1 MIISRY
7 LTKEILGALFGVTF
21 VLLLI
26 FMSNQLVR
34 NLSYAASGKLAANIL
49 LQLMGFEI
57 PFLLALLLPLGLY
70 LGIILAFGRLY
81 AESEMRVLHA
91 SGLSIGRLIFITG
104 SIVSLIGVTVLV
116 LMLWV
121 NPWLASQ
128 KDKLIASSMTAEN
141 VLDTIM
147 PGRFQVN
154 NDGKRVIFVEKISR
168 DHKRADN
175 MFIAEQH
182 KSSADEKN
190 GNWVV
195 VSAAEGSQ
203 VTDKETNDRFIVAK
217 EGFRYEGTPGE
228 KAYKIIQFKKYSVLA
243 PHAPIKSAHQQQE
256 AIPSATLWKNYQ
268 NPESAAEL
276 QWRFSIAVSAILLG
290 LLAVPLSYVRP
301 RNGKYSQ
308 IFPAVLIYIVYVN
321 LLFVA
326 RNWIEL
332 KTVSIAL
339 GMWWVHLII
348 FSLAVLLVTLH
359 ATWFRKLVRRLV

>member
-7 LTKEILGALFGVTF
+7 LTKEILGALLGVTF

-49 LQLMGFEI
+49 LPLMGFEI

-81 AESEMRVLHA
+81 ADSEMRVLHA
-91 SGLSIGRLIFITG
+91 SGLSTGRLIRVTSGVI
-104 SIVSLIGVTVLV
+104 SLIGLVVLV

-128 KDKLIASSMTAEN
+128 KDKLIANSMTTEN
-141 VLDTIM
+141 VLDTLI

-154 NDGKRVIFVEKISR
+154 SDGRRVVFVEKISH
-168 DHKRADN
+168 DHQHADN
-175 MFIAEQH
+175 VFIAEQR
-182 KSSADEKN
+182 KSNENNS
-190 GNWVV
+190 GWVV
-195 VSAAEGSQ
+195 LSAAEGSQ
-203 VTDKETNDRFIVAK
+203 AIDKNTHDRFIVAND
-217 EGFRYEGTPGE
+217 GFRYEGTPGQN
-228 KAYKIIQFKKYSVLA
+228 AYKIIQFKKYSALT
-243 PHAPIKSAHQQQE
+243 PHMPVKTVHQQQE
-256 AIPSATLWKNYQ
+256 AIPSAKLWNSYQ

-276 QWRFSIAVSAILLG
+276 QWRFSIAVSAVLLG
-290 LLAVPLSYVRP
+290 LLAIPLSYVRP
-301 RNGKYSQ
+301 RHGKYSQ
-308 IFPAVLIYIVYVN
+308 LFPAILIYIVYVN
-321 LLFVA
+321 LMFVA

-339 GMWWVHLII
+339 GMWWVHLLILT
-348 FSLAVLLVTLH
+348 LALVFVTLQT
-359 ATWFRKLVRRLV
+359 TWFRKLMRRVA